1 MKNVVEVNFEAGG
14 TWAYH
19 HRVLRRE
26 RCHQFRTM
34 ICTFENVLYFSL
46 KIPFIVQ
53 FDITSL
59 F

>member
-1 MKNVVEVNFEAGG
+1 
-14 TWAYH
+14 
-19 HRVLRRE
+19 
-26 RCHQFRTM
+26 M